1 MTATVSSEVVRM
13 TDALWMPEGPWKC
26 PAGMLVCGAVVDREV
41 WLEQRTTGLGAS
53 DVAAVFGVS
62 RWSTPWDV
70 WAEKT
75 GRVQPEPENDAQRRG
90 RILEDGIAEL
100 WVASLPADQPVR
112 LRRQGLMRH
121 RRHHW
126 MLATVD
132 RLSACPD
139 GRCVVEVKSAV
150 DLSEWDNDETP
161 VAYQLQTQQQLAV
174 TGRDHAHIVV
184 LGPRFQI
191 VERTIARDEDLIA
204 QMVEHLGAWWQRH
217 IVDGVEPDASAASA
231 DGLARLYGSP
241 DPDAVCDLPADL
253 LDAPARIR
261 ALDQQAKQVAAQADD
276 LRARLKQT
284 AGNATVIRSLGE
296 VVATWNPSKRIAGVN
311 AAWRKANPDLV
322 AKYSRPVTE
331 DVLDVDQMVADNPS
345 LIGDGAPLYR
355 VRTLRLKD

>member
-1 MTATVSSEVVRM
+1 VTAATAEVVPLLDR
-13 TDALWMPEGPWKC
+13 LWMPENPWKC
-26 PAGMLVCGAVVDREV
+26 PAGMIVCSSQVDRDV
-41 WLEQRTTGLGAS
+41 WLEQRATGLGAS

-75 GRVQPEPENDAQRRG
+75 GRVQPEPENEAQLRG
-90 RILEDGIAEL
+90 RILEDGIADL
-100 WVASLPADQPVR
+100 WVASLPKDQPVR

-121 RRHHW
+121 RLHRW

-132 RLSACPD
+132 RLSVCTLD
-139 GRCVVEVKSAV
+139 RCVTEIKSAV
-150 DLSEWDNDETP
+150 DLSEWDGDETP

-174 TGRDHAHIVV
+174 TGRDHAHVVV

-191 VERTIARDEDLIA
+191 VERTIARDDELIA
-204 QMVEHLGAWWQRH
+204 KMVDVLGNWWQRH
-217 IVDGVEPDASAASA
+217 IVEDVEPEATGAAA
-231 DGLARLYGSP
+231 DGLARLYGNP

-253 LDAPARIR
+253 IDAPARIR
-261 ALDQQAKQVAAQADD
+261 ALTEQAATLTAQADD
-276 LRARLKQT
+276 LKARIKQT
-284 AGNATVIRSLGE
+284 AGNASVIRSLGE
-296 VVATWNPSKRIAGVN
+296 IVATWNPSKKIAGVN

-331 DVLDVDQMVADNPS
+331 DALDVDRMVEENPE

-355 VRTLRLKD
+355 VRTLRLK